1 MLKVNKR
8 IVEGVVEV
16 MKSDNKS
23 KALVKM
29 KRLIRII
36 KSK

>member
-23 KALVKM
+23 KVLVKM
-29 KRLIRII
+29 KRLVRII

>member
-29 KRLIRII
+29 KRLVRII

>member
-29 KRLIRII
+29 KRLV
-36 KSK
+36 